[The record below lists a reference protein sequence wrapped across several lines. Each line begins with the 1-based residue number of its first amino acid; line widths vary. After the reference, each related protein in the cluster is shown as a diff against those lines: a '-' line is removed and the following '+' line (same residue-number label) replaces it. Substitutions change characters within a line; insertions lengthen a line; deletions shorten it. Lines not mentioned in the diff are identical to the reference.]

1 MLGRMASWSFY
12 SSYDD
17 APSMAAPMMN
27 PNQFA
32 EPKMN
37 SFAPMLNPMQLA
49 EPTAPQKL
57 GAPSNQ
63 VFSGGGDTLPT
74 QPANVQAP
82 PKQYPAESK
91 NVAVPP
97 PAPTGPSKLP
107 DVSDHYEVNDWVYI
121 GIAVLLVDVIV
132 MFLIRF
138 FPDFFGKTINVWY
151 NRFKLSAVL
160 ADVLII
166 MIGFGIARYIYTE
179 YIYQKYDW
187 NPAYFTGLAVVVQ
200 VIHDILFYFGVI
212 KTVPRGQNAMMDV
225 FKDYAEAGG
234 AKVIAADSAMMIG
247 SSFFSMALK
256 AMPMP
261 WIPMVGLLVAYTVPF
276 ILETKNEFAG
286 MV

>member
-1 MLGRMASWSFY
+1 MASWSFY

-17 APSMAAPMMN
+17 ASSMAAPMMN

-32 EPKMN
+32 QPKMD
-37 SFAPMLNPMQLA
+37 PM
-49 EPTAPQKL
+49 APQKQ
-57 GAPSNQ
+57 GAASNQ
-63 VFSGGGDTLPT
+63 VFAAGGDTLPS

-82 PKQYPAESK
+82 PKVYPKETEQ
-91 NVAVPP
+91 VQLP
-97 PAPTGPSKLP
+97 PAPAPGPSKVP
-107 DVSDHYEVNDWVYI
+107 DVSDHYEVSDWVYI
-121 GIAVLLVDVIV
+121 GIAVLLVDVLV
-132 MFLIRF
+132 LFLIRF
-138 FPDFFGKTINVWY
+138 FPDFFGKTINLWY

-179 YIYQKYDW
+179 YIYPNYDW

-200 VIHDILFYFGVI
+200 IIHDILFYFGVI

-225 FKDYAEAGG
+225 FKDYAESGG

-256 AMPMP
+256 AMPAP
-261 WIPMVGLLVAYTVPF
+261 WIPMVGLLVAYSVPF
-276 ILETKNEFAG
+276 ILETKNEFSG
-286 MV
+286 MS